1 MGETLIGPD
10 ELELAVAGLSGLVG
24 TLLLPAIGG
33 WLRVLLQWIES
44 DRSGLGRAPRLS
56 GLRIL
61 QAVLTTFLLL
71 FFMLALLRAAADLRE
86 VRVEAPVFA
95 AIVTGLMTGVAFW
108 AVYAAGLSQLR
119 ADYQRAR
126 QTRRIT

>member
-1 MGETLIGPD
+1 TLIGPD

-24 TLLLPAIGG
+24 VLLLPAFGA

-44 DRSGLGRAPRLS
+44 DRSGLGRQPRLS
-56 GLRIL
+56 GLQIL
-61 QAVLTTFLLL
+61 RAVVTSFGLL
-71 FFMLALLRAAADLRE
+71 FFIVALGRAAAELRE

-95 AIVTGLMTGVAFW
+95 AIVTGLVSGVAFW
-108 AVYAAGLSQLR
+108 AVYAAGLSTLR
-119 ADYQRAR
+119 ADYQRAK

>member
-24 TLLLPAIGG
+24 TLLLPAVGA
-33 WLRVLLQWIES
+33 WVRVLLQWIES
-44 DRSGLGRAPRLS
+44 DRSGLGRQPRLS
-56 GLRIL
+56 WL
-61 QAVLTTFLLL
+61 QIVRAVINTFLLL
-71 FFMLALLRAAADLRE
+71 FFMLALGRAAAELRS

-95 AIVTGLMTGVAFW
+95 AIVTGVLVGIAFW
-108 AVYAAGLSQLR
+108 AIYAAGFSTLR
-119 ADYQRAR
+119 ADYQRAK